1 MNMNEMDTRVQETT
15 FLINDLCCATEEQL
29 IRKRLGRLPGIE
41 ELEFNLVTHNLR
53 VKHSC
58 SEETIA
64 RQLRQIGLP
73 GHVDSKIG
81 TSRASIYSRLLVSTG
96 VSGVLF
102 LVGMAMH
109 FASIPDIAPNIFFLL
124 SLLVGG
130 WHIAAKAIKAVR
142 SFALEMNSLM
152 IVASVGA
159 VIIGQYAEGA
169 AVIIL
174 FSFSLLLES
183 ASVER
188 TRNAIRSLMKLA
200 PSSGTVLRGNLEQA
214 VPLEQIMVGETVIV
228 RPGERI
234 PVDGTVVKGGSSVDE
249 AAITGEPFPSPKRP
263 GDAVYGGTFNQL
275 GVLFITV
282 TRQSSD
288 STIAR
293 IIHLVEE
300 AQNKKAPSQTAVERF
315 ARYYTPAVFALAIG
329 VALIPPLLFG
339 AVFVEWMYRSLVL
352 LVIACPCALVISTPV
367 TLASAMTNA
376 ARNGILIKGGKH
388 LEILSSIGSIAFD
401 KTGTVTQGR
410 ATVTDIVTLND
421 LSPEEIL
428 RIAAAAELHSEHH
441 LAEALLRKA
450 KESGIHL
457 TNMVT
462 EDFTAI
468 TGKGIRTR
476 VDGTTYIVGN
486 HLLMEELGVCSPLV
500 EQKLAEL
507 EGAGKTVV
515 ILANETKV
523 LGLIGISDQIRMEG
537 ESTVQKLHEL
547 GVRHVALLTGDNQG
561 TATAVAKRLG
571 VDDLKAELLPE
582 GKLHAIEQM
591 RKRYGSVAM
600 VGDGINDAP
609 ALAAAD
615 VGIAMGGAGSDIALE
630 AGNVVLLSDNIEK
643 IPYAIVLGKK
653 AIRII
658 WQNITIALLTKSV
671 FLVLGVFGWTSLW
684 LAILVDDGAALVVI
698 LNALR
703 VLRHDR

>member
-1 MNMNEMDTRVQETT
+1 MNEKNSEVRVTT
-15 FLINDLCCATEEQL
+15 YLISDLCCATEEQL
-29 IRKRLGRLPGIE
+29 IRKRLQSLAGIQ
-41 ELEFNLVTHNLR
+41 ELEFNLITHNLR

-64 RQLRQIGLP
+64 HHLKEIGLP
-73 GHVDSKIG
+73 GQINTAAPPRKS
-81 TSRASIYSRLLVSTG
+81 AYSRLLVTTG
-96 VSGVLF
+96 VSGSFF
-102 LVGMAMH
+102 LAGLATHLASMPE
-109 FASIPDIAPNIFFLL
+109 FAATIFFLL

-130 WHIAAKAIKAVR
+130 WHIAEKAFKAAR
-142 SFALEMNSLM
+142 SFTLEMNTLM
-152 IVASVGA
+152 VVASAGA
-159 VIIGQYAEGA
+159 VIIGQFAEGA
-169 AVIIL
+169 AVIVL
-174 FSFSLLLES
+174 FSVSLLLES
-183 ASVER
+183 ASTER
-188 TRNAIRSLMKLA
+188 TRSAIRSLMKLA
-200 PSSGTVLRGNLEQA
+200 PASGTVVRGDSERT
-214 VPLEQIMVGETVIV
+214 VPLEEIKVGETVIV

-249 AAITGEPFPSPKRP
+249 AAITGEPFPSPKGP
-263 GDAVYGGTFNQL
+263 DDAVYAGTFNQL
-275 GVLFITV
+275 GVLFIVV

-315 ARYYTPAVFALAIG
+315 ARYYTPSVFVLAIG
-329 VALIPPLLFG
+329 VALVPPLFFG
-339 AVFVEWMYRSLVL
+339 ALFTDWLYRSLVL

-376 ARNGILIKGGKH
+376 ARNGILIKGGRH
-388 LEILSSIGSIAFD
+388 LELLSAIGAVAFD

-410 ATVTDIVTLND
+410 ATVTDIVTLNA
-421 LSPEEIL
+421 LSTEEIL

-450 KESGIHL
+450 KESGIQM
-457 TNMVT
+457 TDIVT
-462 EDFTAI
+462 EDFSSI

-500 EQKLAEL
+500 EQNLAAL

-515 ILANETKV
+515 ILADEKMV
-523 LGLIGISDQIRMEG
+523 LGLIAVSDQIRTEG
-537 ESTVQKLHEL
+537 QSTVRKLHEL
-547 GVRHVALLTGDNQG
+547 GVERVTLLTGDNHG
-561 TATAVAKRLG
+561 TAMAVAKQLE
-571 VDDLKAELLPE
+571 VDELRSGLLPE
-582 GKLHAIEQM
+582 GKLRAIEEM
-591 RKRYGSVAM
+591 RERYGLVAM

-630 AGNVVLLSDNIEK
+630 TGNVVLLSDNIEK
-643 IPYAIVLGKK
+643 IPHAIVLGKK
-653 AIRII
+653 AVRII
-658 WQNITIALLTKSV
+658 WQNISIALVTKSV

-684 LAILVDDGAALVVI
+684 LAILADDGAALIVI

>member
-1 MNMNEMDTRVQETT
+1 MEKKDSEVQETT
-15 FLINDLCCATEEQL
+15 YLIDDLCCATEEQL
-29 IRKRLGRLPGIE
+29 IRKRLQNLPGVQ
-41 ELEFNLVTHNLR
+41 ELEFNLITHNLR

-58 SEETIA
+58 SEEKIA
-64 RQLRQIGLP
+64 RQLREIGLP
-73 GHVDSKIG
+73 GQIDA
-81 TSRASIYSRLLVSTG
+81 RAGAPRNLVHTRLFVSTG
-96 VSGVLF
+96 GSGVLF
-102 LVGMAMH
+102 FAGLTMH
-109 FASIPDIAPNIFFLL
+109 LASMPELASNILFLL

-130 WHIAAKAIKAVR
+130 WHIAEKAFNAVK

-169 AVIIL
+169 AVIFL
-174 FSFSLLLES
+174 FSVSLLLES
-183 ASVER
+183 ASTER
-188 TRNAIRSLMKLA
+188 TRNAIRSMMKLA
-200 PSSGTVLRGNLEQA
+200 PASGNVLRGNSEQT
-214 VPLEQIMVGETVIV
+214 VPLEEIMVGETVIV

-249 AAITGEPFPSPKRP
+249 AAITGEPFPSPKGP
-263 GDAVYGGTFNQL
+263 DDPVYAGTFNQL
-275 GVLFITV
+275 GVLFIEV

-315 ARYYTPAVFALAIG
+315 ARYYTPSVFVLAIA
-329 VALIPPLLFG
+329 VALVPPLFFGTLFT
-339 AVFVEWMYRSLVL
+339 VWLYRALVL

-376 ARNGILIKGGKH
+376 ARNGILIKGGRH
-388 LEILSSIGSIAFD
+388 LELLSSIGAVAFD

-410 ATVTDIVTLND
+410 ATVTDIVTLNS
-421 LSPEEIL
+421 LSSQEIL

-450 KESGIHL
+450 KESGIQL
-457 TNMVT
+457 TEMAT
-462 EDFTAI
+462 QDFSSI

-486 HLLMEELGVCSPLV
+486 HLLMEELGVCSPIV
-500 EQKLAEL
+500 EQNLAKL

-515 ILANETKV
+515 ILADEKRV
-523 LGLIGISDQIRMEG
+523 LGLIAISDQIRAEG
-537 ESTVQKLHEL
+537 RSTVQKLHEL
-547 GVRHVALLTGDNQG
+547 GVKRVALLTGDNQG
-561 TATAVAKRLG
+561 TATSVANQLG
-571 VDDLKAELLPE
+571 VDELRAELLPE
-582 GKLHAIEQM
+582 GKLHAIKEL
-591 RKRYGSVAM
+591 RERYGLVAM

-615 VGIAMGGAGSDIALE
+615 VGIAMGGVGSDIALE
-630 AGNVVLLSDNIEK
+630 TGNVVLLSDNIEK
-643 IPYAIVLGKK
+643 IPYAIILGKK

-658 WQNITIALLTKSV
+658 WQNISIALLTKSV

-684 LAILVDDGAALVVI
+684 LAILADDGAALVVI

-703 VLRHDR
+703 VLRNRS

>member
-1 MNMNEMDTRVQETT
+1 MSEKNSEIQETMY
-15 FLINDLCCATEEQL
+15 LINDLCCATEEQL
-29 IRKRLGRLPGIE
+29 IRKRLQSLSGIQ
-41 ELEFNLVTHNLR
+41 ELEFNLITHNLR

-58 SEETIA
+58 SKETIA
-64 RQLRQIGLP
+64 RQLREIGLP
-73 GHVDSKIG
+73 GHVDAKAG
-81 TSRASIYSRLLVSTG
+81 TPRTSTYSRLLVTTG
-96 VSGVLF
+96 VSGGLF
-102 LVGMAMH
+102 LIGMAMH
-109 FASIPDIAPNIFFLL
+109 LASMPGLAPNILFLL
-124 SLLVGG
+124 SLVVGG
-130 WHIAAKAIKAVR
+130 WHIAEKAFKAIR

-200 PSSGTVLRGNLEQA
+200 PVSGTVLRGDLEQT

-234 PVDGTVVKGGSSVDE
+234 PVDGTVAKGGSSVDE

-263 GDAVYGGTFNQL
+263 DDAVYAGTFNQL
-275 GVLFITV
+275 GVLFIKV
-282 TRQSSD
+282 TRQSND

-315 ARYYTPAVFALAIG
+315 ARYYTPTVFVLAIC

-339 AVFVEWMYRSLVL
+339 AVFVEWFYRSLVL

-376 ARNGILIKGGKH
+376 ARNGILIKGGRH
-388 LEILSSIGSIAFD
+388 LELLSTIGAVAFD

-410 ATVTDIVTLND
+410 ATVTDIVPLNS
-421 LSPEEIL
+421 LSPQDIL

-457 TNMVT
+457 TEMVT
-462 EDFTAI
+462 EDFSSI

-486 HLLMEELGVCSPLV
+486 HLLMEELDVCSPLV
-500 EQKLAEL
+500 EQNLAQL

-515 ILANETKV
+515 ILADEKMV
-523 LGLIGISDQIRMEG
+523 LGLIAISDQIRTEG
-537 ESTVQKLHEL
+537 PSTVRKLHEL
-547 GVRHVALLTGDNQG
+547 GVKRVALLTGDNQG
-561 TATAVAKRLG
+561 TAKEVAKQLG
-571 VDDLKAELLPE
+571 VDELRAELLPE
-582 GKLHAIEQM
+582 GKLKAIEEM
-591 RKRYGSVAM
+591 RRRYGLVAM

-615 VGIAMGGAGSDIALE
+615 VGIAMGGVGSDIALE
-630 AGNVVLLSDNIEK
+630 TGNVVLLSDNIEK
-643 IPYAIVLGKK
+643 IPHAIVLGKK

-658 WQNITIALLTKSV
+658 WQNISIALLTKSV

-684 LAILVDDGAALVVI
+684 LAILADDGAALIVI

-703 VLRHDR
+703 VLKDD